1 MKVKVEIYV
10 YVYKFNIKGI
20 LIFIMI
26 FSSCLIFELVI
37 VLLIY
42 LNIMMVRGCRVGLYW
57 NVNL

>member
-1 MKVKVEIYV
+1 MKVKVEI

>member
-1 MKVKVEIYV
+1 MKVNVEIC
-10 YVYKFNIKGI
+10 VYKFNIKGI

>member
-10 YVYKFNIKGI
+10 YKFNIKEI

>member
-10 YVYKFNIKGI
+10 YKFNIKEI

-26 FSSCLIFELVI
+26 FSSCLIFESVI